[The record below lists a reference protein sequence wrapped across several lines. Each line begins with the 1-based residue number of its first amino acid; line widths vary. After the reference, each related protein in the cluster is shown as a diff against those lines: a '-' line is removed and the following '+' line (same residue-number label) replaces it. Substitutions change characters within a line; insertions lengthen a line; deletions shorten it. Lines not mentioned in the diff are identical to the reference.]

1 MEDYLNELIS
11 QARQDIKEA
20 QRRLDVLT
28 EMKEQLVSKKTSV
41 SVREASQMIGI
52 SERAVREWL
61 KSGKIVGRR
70 IGKNYAVEM
79 DSIKEV
85 LAGN

>member
-1 MEDYLNELIS
+1 MEDYLDELIM
-11 QARQDIKEA
+11 QAKQDIKEA
-20 QRRLDVLT
+20 QRRLDVLLA
-28 EMKEQLVSKKTSV
+28 MKERLISNDTTV

-61 KSGKIVGRR
+61 KSGKLVGRR
-70 IGKNYAVEM
+70 IGRNYAVDM

-85 LAGN
+85 LKGN

>member
-1 MEDYLNELIS
+1 MEDYLDELIM
-11 QARQDIKEA
+11 QAKQDIKEA
-20 QRRLDVLT
+20 QRRLDVLLA
-28 EMKEQLVSKKTSV
+28 MKERLISNDITV

-61 KSGKIVGRR
+61 KSGKLVGRR
-70 IGKNYAVEM
+70 IGRNYAVDM

-85 LAGN
+85 LKGN